1 MKFEIRT
8 KIENGKVVRNKQ
20 MILNAFNEFEGSE
33 VLIII
38 SKAKKHRSNNQNAF
52 YWGLVIPI
60 VQQGLKDATGE
71 YRSAEMIH
79 YNILLKMFAPE
90 NEIVNTETGECITE
104 KITSSQMTTTQF
116 CEYVMEIQKWGAEF
130 LGIDIPNPN
139 ENLTLL

>member
-33 VLIII
+33 VLITI

-52 YWGLVIPI
+52 YWGILIPI

-130 LGIDIPNPN
+130 LGIDIPSPN